1 MVTILQHFRKG
12 NLKGETMSRCHQL
25 VAVAKRWSGH
35 MGHLLANYMPHP
47 CIVLS
52 VLEEV
57 ALYADIQQVEHQIS
71 QNFSCFIRN
80 DHKVL
85 HSQAVI

>member
-1 MVTILQHFRKG
+1 MVTILQHFQKG
-12 NLKGETMSRCHQL
+12 NLKGEPMSRCHQL
-25 VAVAKRWSGH
+25 VAVAKRWNRH

-57 ALYADIQQVEHQIS
+57 ALYADIRQV
-71 QNFSCFIRN
+71 
-80 DHKVL
+80 
-85 HSQAVI
+85 